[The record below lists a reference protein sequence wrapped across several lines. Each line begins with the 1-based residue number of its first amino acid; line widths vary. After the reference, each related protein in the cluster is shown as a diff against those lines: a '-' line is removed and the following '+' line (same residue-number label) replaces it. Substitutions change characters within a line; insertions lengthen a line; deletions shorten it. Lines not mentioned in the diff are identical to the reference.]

1 MSNGTSAGAKDPFKV
16 LEAFGVVLYPQESEP
31 PVLTPAVRAALKLWM
46 TELNYERELKA
57 VGVKPRTRMMLEGP
71 PGTGKTTLAH
81 HIAARLGIPL
91 AVIEVSNLISK
102 YVGETG
108 SNIGKVFAAARA
120 LKGEVALFFD
130 EIDSVGTARSSDGS
144 SAGQARVDSVVA
156 LLQMIDRYDGV
167 LFAATN
173 RPQVIDAAIWRRFE
187 MQINVGLPGAE
198 ERFAIVRRYF
208 APFHLRDEDVEAFA
222 DSLDQASPA
231 LIRTVV
237 EQMKREIVLAPR
249 LEQDASLPAIIERVT
264 TSSAPA
270 EDMPSPPLWSRPERA
285 LMLLGGVAW
294 PPERR
299 AA

>member
-1 MSNGTSAGAKDPFKV
+1 MSNGTTAGAKDPFKV
-16 LEAFGVVLYPQESEP
+16 LEAFGVVLHPEESEP
-31 PVLTPAVRAALKLWM
+31 PVLTPQVRSALKLWM

-57 VGVKPRTRMMLEGP
+57 VGVKPRTRMILEGP

-81 HIAARLGIPL
+81 HISARLGIPL

-108 SNIGKVFAAARA
+108 NNIGKVFAAARA
-120 LKGEVALFFD
+120 LKGEIALFFD
-130 EIDSVGTARSSDGS
+130 EIDAVGTARSNDGS

-187 MQINVGLPGAE
+187 MQINVGLPGPE

-208 APFHLRDEDVEAFA
+208 APFALPDDDISAFGDA
-222 DSLDQASPA
+222 LDQASPA

-237 EQMKREIVLAPR
+237 EQMKREIILAPK
-249 LEQDASLPAIIERVT
+249 LEQDGSLAAILERVT
-264 TSSAPA
+264 TSAQPA
-270 EDMPSPPLWSRPERA
+270 EDMPSPTLWARPERA
-285 LMLLGGVAW
+285 AKLLANVSW
-294 PPERR
+294 PPERK

>member
-1 MSNGTSAGAKDPFKV
+1 MTNNTTAGAKDPFKV
-16 LEAFGVVLYPQESEP
+16 LEAFGVVLYPQDSEP
-31 PVLTPAVRAALKLWM
+31 PVLTAPVRAALKLWM

-57 VGVKPRTRMMLEGP
+57 VGVKPRTRMILEGP

-81 HIAARLGIPL
+81 HIAARLGVPL

-108 SNIGKVFAAARA
+108 NNIGKVFAAARA
-120 LKGEVALFFD
+120 LKGDVALFFD

-144 SAGQARVDSVVA
+144 SAGQSRVDSVVA

-187 MQINVGLPGAE
+187 MQINVGLPGPE

-208 APFHLRDEDVEAFA
+208 APFHLPDEDIGAFG
-222 DSLDQASPA
+222 DVLDQASPA

-237 EQMKREIVLAPR
+237 EQVKREIILAPK
-249 LEQDASLPAIIERVT
+249 LEQDGSLPAILERVT
-264 TSSAPA
+264 ASAQPA
-270 EDMPSPPLWSRPERA
+270 EDMPRPTLWARPERA
-285 LMLLGGVAW
+285 EKLLSSVSW
-294 PPERR
+294 PPERK